1 MNCTLIYFHRIH
13 FPSAS
18 GQTIQVLR
26 DYHAMSQTQTV
37 HLLYRSPSCR
47 DGAQINDALA
57 NFGAQLTSSFH
68 LHCIV
73 DGWFG
78 KYRAAKKVHTLIE
91 SSSEPIIIVTR
102 VPDHTETAISI
113 RDTFRLKPIK
123 VIFEL
128 HETAIPHMVYR
139 AQDRNVRAF
148 LSYKKEKRLFHKV
161 DGILCT
167 AYPQLALL
175 NEKFPNHAPAT
186 VLPNSYDEA
195 FFQLPSKRR
204 IKRKRDTFHMRYA
217 GAFSEWKNIDV
228 MIEALKFLP
237 ENVVLDIAGGRL
249 GANDATEKMLMGQC
263 HIHGVHKRMN
273 YFGFLPP
280 NQVPLFLTEADC
292 LLLPLGNNVQSRF
305 FTSPIKLFEYA
316 ASNVPMII
324 TRQPTT
330 VSLIQD
336 GVHALMAEPDS
347 PQDLARAVQYL
358 MKNYDLGKKLA
369 KSAKKWVTQYSANAR
384 AANYEE
390 FIQQLIHK
398 I

>member
-1 MNCTLIYFHRIH
+1 MNYTLIYFHRIH

-26 DYHAMSQTQTV
+26 DYYAMSQIKTV
-37 HLLYRSPSCR
+37 HLFYRSPSCK
-47 DGAQINDALA
+47 DDVQINDALV

-78 KYRAAKKVHTLIE
+78 KYRATKRINKLIE
-91 SSSEPIIIVTR
+91 SSTEPIVIVTR
-102 VPDHTETAISI
+102 VPDHAETAISI
-113 RDTFRLKPIK
+113 RDKFRRQPIK

-139 AQDRNVRAF
+139 AQNRNVRAF
-148 LSYKKEKRLFHKV
+148 LSYKKERKLFHKV
-161 DGILCT
+161 DGVLCT
-167 AYPQLALL
+167 AHPQLALL
-175 NEKFPNHAPAT
+175 DEKFPNHAPAT
-186 VLPNSYDEA
+186 VLPNSFDEA
-195 FFQLPSKRR
+195 FFQLASRR
-204 IKRKRDTFHMRYA
+204 PIKRKRDTFHMRYA
-217 GAFSEWKNIDV
+217 GAFSEWKNTDV
-228 MIEALKFLP
+228 MIKALKFLP
-237 ENVVLDIAGGRL
+237 ENVVLDLAGGRL
-249 GANDATEKMLMGQC
+249 GANDATEKMLMEQG

-280 NQVPLFLTEADC
+280 NQVPLFLTKADC

-347 PQDLARAVQYL
+347 PEDLAKAVQHV

-369 KSAKKWVTQYSANAR
+369 KNAKKWVTQYSANAH
-384 AANYEE
+384 ALNYEE